1 MACFGGPSYSEINVE
16 SKPFLQ
22 VTLNLPKNRKM
33 IELVDLNGEMYT
45 NVAGGSQSNNNKGG
59 KNLSCLHSLLKDQT
73 KFPPEPLKNLH
84 R

>member
-22 VTLNLPKNRKM
+22 VTLNLPKNRKL

-45 NVAGGSQSNNNKGG
+45 NVAG
-59 KNLSCLHSLLKDQT
+59 
-73 KFPPEPLKNLH
+73 
-84 R
+84 

>member
-33 IELVDLNGEMYT
+33 IELVDLNGNMYT
-45 NVAGGSQSNNNKGG
+45 NVAAGESQSNKGG
-59 KNLSCLHSLLKDQT
+59 GKKQSSSS
-73 KFPPEPLKNLH
+73 
-84 R
+84 

>member
-33 IELVDLNGEMYT
+33 IELVDLNGNMYT
-45 NVAGGSQSNNNKGG
+45 NVANGDSQPNKGAG
-59 KNLSCLHSLLKDQT
+59 KKELSS
-73 KFPPEPLKNLH
+73 
-84 R
+84 

>member
-33 IELVDLNGEMYT
+33 IELVDLNGNMYT
-45 NVAGGSQSNNNKGG
+45 NVAAEDSKPNKGAG
-59 KNLSCLHSLLKDQT
+59 KK
-73 KFPPEPLKNLH
+73 
-84 R
+84 